1 MKLKRFTAPDM
12 RQAINKVRDLLGSE
26 AVILTNRPVANG
38 IEIIAAIDYDETLF
52 DGDPADTYSDLEIE
66 NGDDLLP
73 QKNRLTKSKK
83 SSKNKKSEK
92 KELLDLD
99 EIISSRERAD
109 KLKINNRD
117 KLPSLVTTEWVKK
130 FKTELEKRD
139 LTTSSSSNER
149 NEDNDFV
156 ATKDYAEYTREKSKK
171 KYVSNT
177 RKKNSVIDKE
187 QDTDNREVL
196 SELKDLRSLLESQLS
211 TLAWSNENDRFPNR
225 VKAMKFLYEMGISP
239 VQCRHLLKNVSKNK
253 NFESAWKAIITT
265 LVAETP
271 VIEQDIISAGGVI
284 ALVGP
289 TGVGKTTT
297 IAKIAARYA
306 LTHGSR
312 GIALITT
319 DNYRIGAQE
328 QLRTYGRI
336 LGAPVRIANDA
347 KELQKTLKSLYD
359 KQLILI
365 DTAGMSQRDLRLT
378 EQFAMLNKGSSLV
391 KSFLVLS
398 ASSQLKVLEE
408 TVQAYKKAVLDGCI
422 FTKIDESGNF
432 GGALSTAISHRLPI
446 AYISD
451 GQRVPEDLHRARSIN
466 LVKIAVSMLKKADLR
481 VDDEEI
487 EIAFGSLVAL
497 DIAEL

>member
-12 RQAINKVRDLLGSE
+12 RQAINKVRDLLGPE
-26 AVILTNRPVANG
+26 AVILTNRPVGNG

-52 DGDPADTYSDLEIE
+52 DGDTADNYSDLEIE
-66 NGDDLLP
+66 NGDKLLT
-73 QKNRLTKSKK
+73 QKNRLTKSKRPSK
-83 SSKNKKSEK
+83 SKKSAK
-92 KELLDLD
+92 KQLVDWD
-99 EIISSRERAD
+99 EIISKRERED
-109 KLKINNRD
+109 NLKINNRD
-117 KLPSLVTTEWVKK
+117 KPPSHVTTEWVKK

-139 LTTSSSSNER
+139 LTSSSSPNEGHDGDAETA
-149 NEDNDFV
+149 EDV
-156 ATKDYAEYTREKSKK
+156 VEYACSKPTKKPL
-171 KYVSNT
+171 SNT
-177 RKKNSVIDKE
+177 RKKNSVIKKE
-187 QDTDNREVL
+187 QNIDNKEVL

-211 TLAWSNENDRFPNR
+211 TLAWSNEIERFPNR

-239 VQCRHLLKNVSKNK
+239 VQCRNLLKNVSKNES
-253 NFESAWKAIITT
+253 FESAWKTIITK

-271 VIEQDIISAGGVI
+271 IIEQDIISAGGVF

-347 KELQKTLKSLYD
+347 KELKKTLKSLYD
-359 KQLILI
+359 KQLVLI

-432 GGALSTAISHRLPI
+432 GGALSTAMGHQLPI

-497 DIAEL
+497 DVAEL